1 MWSAQVQEIE
11 AFYRK
16 VHAAGVRPV
25 TAGGDHS
32 ITYPIFRALAATAPI
47 GMVHIDAHT
56 D

>member
-11 AFYRK
+11 AFCRK
-16 VHAAGVRPV
+16 VHAAGARPV
-25 TAGGDHS
+25 TRGGDYS
-32 ITYPIFRALAATAPI
+32 ITYPIFRALVATAPI